1 VRGDEYASLFLEAKP
16 YMNGMSFDSN
26 ETFAYAIRA
35 RYAIGNADM
44 FEPGQRC
51 VCQRGIA
58 NACMDV
64 YGEHFVS
71 GCGKFGFRQKIH
83 DSVVSAVYDCVR
95 LAELPATLEDK
106 SALRDTGNEGN
117 ERPDIS
123 TKLPIRSRGIKDC
136 LVEVT
141 VGNTINGTVSGNLK
155 LTDGQD
161 KQAGKCAAK
170 KFGEKARKYTQLLA
184 NNTVNNANTVF
195 RIVAVETTG
204 RLHPASVK
212 YINQLA
218 EIAAQKRKWDVYS
231 MRRYMFMKIS
241 VALFNSMGKAINR
254 RIGGVNNFQSATLE
268 DFEDENLMIRQATRA
283 D

>member
-1 VRGDEYASLFLEAKP
+1 ML
-16 YMNGMSFDSN
+16 
-26 ETFAYAIRA
+26 
-35 RYAIGNADM
+35 
-44 FEPGQRC
+44 
-51 VCQRGIA
+51 
-58 NACMDV
+58 
-64 YGEHFVS
+64 
-71 GCGKFGFRQKIH
+71 
-83 DSVVSAVYDCVR
+83 
-95 LAELPATLEDK
+95 
-106 SALRDTGNEGN
+106 
-117 ERPDIS
+117 
-123 TKLPIRSRGIKDC
+123 TKLIS
-136 LVEVT
+136 
-141 VGNTINGTVSGNLK
+141 NLK